1 MNIGK
6 RIISSVLS
14 LAMLAGAIT
23 PVFAGGSLPFDLNP
37 EASYTDGDVIYTES
51 RNDGDEDVGKWVE
64 GEKRYDK
71 DTKNGEI
78 TVDVKMEK
86 IPQKNDLLFAYD
98 CDGAGVPENTIKR
111 TGKVMNQILD
121 MLDKDSSVWLGD
133 LHYHDAGGP
142 MSVTQAH
149 DIANEIESSGS
160 VVGNPKING
169 IYVEKGIP
177 NTQNQDVASFHTPK
191 NEKAVLVVMSD
202 GAEYDYSPIKSWE
215 GDNKIIVPIYVGGTN
230 NGTAIN
236 REFGSHPNYQDF
248 SSLSD
253 DQLATQ
259 IVNELQKLEAFE
271 QKFDPVKVKL
281 TPDNDKVN
289 LTKLTLVDKNGK
301 EYEMEVKSDG
311 SVDHEFTPDVDGM
324 FTLKYE
330 ISGEVTEGSTGISV
344 EISSG
349 DQIQRDRIELDVNY
363 EQTKQRERK
372 QELNYDTKY
381 VADSSMLFGETKV
394 VTEGKKGHRYITE
407 EMDSKN
413 GVDNESSIREI
424 SRDEEEAIDE
434 VIHVGTH
441 IQVFGDIEVKGK
453 VDKEVVSK
461 VGEEVLFTFDI
472 KNTSESVLT
481 AVKYNEGSV
490 DKSDEESNEEDKND
504 KNDNE
509 EKPSDDD
516 KKDPED
522 NEDNKDSEKD
532 ENSDETE
539 EPEDN
544 NDNEESEN
552 EEDVNPEEIVS
563 LGKTKEEKSSEE
575 ENKDELVLQPGESK
589 SVSFKHEVTAEDLK
603 AGVISMALTAYG
615 VDQEGEKVTDSDEV
629 KVDTTNASSVQ
640 VVKKSDKTE
649 VKDQGE
655 VINYVITVTNN
666 SDNDIKDIKLVDELS
681 IGSRKENLNVS
692 APKTELKSGESMDV
706 KYSYTVKE
714 VDLTGSE
721 IKNNVKLTA
730 VDVLGENVS
739 DNDSTTVAIN
749 YVPVEPKAPPV
760 IRQDGDEQVIIVNK
774 DKSDK
779 INIDNSDKETITN
792 NIVRTK
798 EEIKEECEEV
808 KACDEKAM
816 EKPLDKPMQNTG
828 VSNVISSANGLYAI
842 GALVA
847 VGVGTFIYQK
857 RK

>member
-14 LAMLAGAIT
+14 MAMLAGAIT
-23 PVFAGGSLPFDLNP
+23 PAFAGSSLPFDLDSN
-37 EASYTDGDVIYTES
+37 ASYTDGDVIYTES
-51 RNDGDEDVGKWVE
+51 RDDSDEDVGKWVE
-64 GEKRYDK
+64 GEKHYDS
-71 DTKNGEI
+71 DTKSGEL

-86 IPQKNDLLFAYD
+86 IPQRNDLLFAYD
-98 CDGAGVPENTIKR
+98 CDGAGVPADTIKR
-111 TGKVMNQILD
+111 AGKVMNQILD
-121 MLDKDSSVWLGD
+121 LLDKDSSVWLGD

-142 MSVTQAH
+142 MSVAQAH

-169 IYVEKGIP
+169 IYVQNGTP
-177 NTQNQDVASFHTPK
+177 NTQHQDVASFHQPK
-191 NEKAVLVVMSD
+191 NEKAVLVIMSD
-202 GAEYDYSPIKSWE
+202 GADYDYKPLKAWE
-215 GDNKIIVPIYVGGTN
+215 AENKIIVPIYVGGTH
-230 NGTAIN
+230 NGVAIN
-236 REFGSHPNYQDF
+236 SEFGSHPNYQDF

-259 IVNELQKLEAFE
+259 IVDELQKLEAFE

-281 TPDNDKVN
+281 IPDNDKVN

-301 EYEMEVKSDG
+301 EYEMEVKPDG
-311 SVDHEFTPDVDGM
+311 SVDYEFTPDVDGL

-344 EISSG
+344 EITSG
-349 DQIQRDRIELDVNY
+349 EQTQSDRIELDVNY

-394 VTEGKKGHRYITE
+394 VTEGKEGHRYITE

-413 GVDNESSIREI
+413 GVDDESSIREI

-441 IQVFGDIEVKGK
+441 IQVFGSIEVKGK
-453 VDKEVVSK
+453 ADKEVVSK

-472 KNTSESVLT
+472 KNTSESVLK
-481 AVKYNEGSV
+481 AVKYNEGSE
-490 DKSDEESNEEDKND
+490 DKSNNESNEDESDEEGSKDDESKDEESDGEKDSEDKND
-504 KNDNE
+504 EDPDNKEDNVDNE
-509 EKPSDDD
+509 EKD
-516 KKDPED
+516 
-522 NEDNKDSEKD
+522 
-532 ENSDETE
+532 
-539 EPEDN
+539 
-544 NDNEESEN
+544 EN
-552 EEDVNPEEIVS
+552 EEEPNDKEDDVNLEEVAS
-563 LGKTKEEKSSEE
+563 LGKTKEDKSNEE
-575 ENKDELVLQPGESK
+575 ESNDEKDKDELILQPGESK

-615 VDQEGEKVTDSDEV
+615 IDQEGEKVVDSDEV

-649 VKDQGE
+649 IKDQGE
-655 VINYVITVTNN
+655 VINYVVTVTNN
-666 SDNDIKDIKLVDELS
+666 SDNDIKDIKLVDELT

-692 APKTELKSGESMDV
+692 APRTELKSGESMDV

-714 VDLTGSE
+714 ADLTGSE

-730 VDVLGENVS
+730 VDVLGENVADS
-739 DNDSTTVAIN
+739 DSTSVAIN
-749 YVPVEPKAPPV
+749 YVPEKPEVPPV

-792 NIVRTK
+792 NISRTK
-798 EEIKEECEEV
+798 EECKE
-808 KACDEKAM
+808 KKSM
-816 EKPLDKPMQNTG
+816 EKPLDKPMQETG
-828 VSNVISSANGLYAI
+828 VSNAVGSVNGLYAF
-842 GALVA
+842 GALAA
-847 VGVGTFIYQK
+847 VSVGAFIHQK

>member
-1 MNIGK
+1 MNISK

-14 LAMLAGAIT
+14 LTMLASAIT
-23 PVFAGGSLPFDLNP
+23 PAFAANSLPFDLDP
-37 EASYTDGDVIYTES
+37 SASYTDGDVIYTES
-51 RNDGDEDVGKWVE
+51 RDDSDEDVGEWVE
-64 GEKRYDK
+64 GEKHYDS
-71 DTKNGEI
+71 DTKSGEL

-86 IPQKNDLLFAYD
+86 IPQRNDLLFAYD
-98 CDGAGVPENTIKR
+98 CDGAGVPMDTIKR
-111 TGKVMNQILD
+111 AGKVMNQILD
-121 MLDKDSSVWLGD
+121 LLDKDSAVWLGD

-142 MSVTQAH
+142 MSVIQAH
-149 DIANEIESSGS
+149 DIANEIESSGN
-160 VVGNPKING
+160 VVGNPRING
-169 IYVEKGIP
+169 IYVENGTP
-177 NTQNQDVASFHTPK
+177 NTQHQDVASFHTPK
-191 NEKAVLVVMSD
+191 NEKAVLVIMSD
-202 GAEYDYSPIKSWE
+202 GASYDYSPLKSWE
-215 GDNKIIVPIYVGGTN
+215 GDNKIIVPIYVGGTH
-230 NGTAIN
+230 NGLAIN
-236 REFGSHPNYQDF
+236 SEFGSHPNYQDF

-259 IVNELQKLEAFE
+259 VVDELQKLEAFE
-271 QKFDPVKVKL
+271 QKFDPVRVKL

-301 EYEMEVKSDG
+301 EYEMEVKPDG

-349 DQIQRDRIELDVNY
+349 EQTQTDRIELDVNY
-363 EQTKQRERK
+363 DQTKQRERK

-413 GVDNESSIREI
+413 GVDDESSIKEI

-453 VDKEVVSK
+453 ADKEVVSK

-472 KNTSESVLT
+472 TNTSESVLT
-481 AVKYNEGSV
+481 AVKYNDGLE
-490 DKSDEESNEEDKND
+490 DKSNDESNDESNEEESDDKND
-504 KNDNE
+504 EESSEEDDNKDEESDDKND
-509 EKPSDDD
+509 S
-516 KKDPED
+516 ED
-522 NEDNKDSEKD
+522 NENSE
-532 ENSDETE
+532 E
-539 EPEDN
+539 
-544 NDNEESEN
+544 
-552 EEDVNPEEIVS
+552 VAS
-563 LGKTKEEKSSEE
+563 LGKAQGGTKEETKE

-655 VINYVITVTNN
+655 VINYVVTVTNN

-706 KYSYTVKE
+706 KYSYTVKQA
-714 VDLTGSE
+714 DLTGSE

-749 YVPVEPKAPPV
+749 YVPVEPEAPPV
-760 IRQDGDEQVIIVNK
+760 IKQDGDEQVIIVNK

-798 EEIKEECEEV
+798 EETKEECEEV
-808 KACDEKAM
+808 KSCDEKPM

-847 VGVGTFIYQK
+847 AGVGTFIHQK
-857 RK
+857 RR